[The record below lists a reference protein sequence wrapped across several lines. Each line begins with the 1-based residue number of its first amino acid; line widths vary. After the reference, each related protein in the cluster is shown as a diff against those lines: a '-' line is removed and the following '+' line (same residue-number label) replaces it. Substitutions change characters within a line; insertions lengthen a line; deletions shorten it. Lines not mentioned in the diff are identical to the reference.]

1 MTVTW
6 SETRPAGDADKAWR
20 AIAMTP
26 DGSKMLAG
34 VYGGRLYLY
43 SGGSWAETQPAGNA
57 DKNWQTTAMSPDG
70 SKMLAGTYNGRL
82 YLGEDDSGG
91 GSSGTVRWTE
101 LTGGMQM
108 LSGGMRG

>member
-6 SETRPAGDADKAWR
+6 SETQPAGNANKYWYAT
-20 AIAMTP
+20 AMSS

-43 SGGSWAETQPAGNA
+43 SGGSWSETQPAGDTN
-57 DKNWQTTAMSPDG
+57 KNWGFCNMSSDG
-70 SKMLAGTYNGRL
+70 SKMLAGADGGRL
-82 YLGEDDSGG
+82 YLGYYPLD
-91 GSSGTVRWTE
+91 GTLRWTE

>member
-6 SETRPAGDADKAWR
+6 SETQPAGNVNKGWYSS
-20 AIAMTP
+20 AMSS

-34 VYGGRLYLY
+34 AYTGRLYLY
-43 SGGSWAETQPAGNA
+43 SDGGWSETRPGGDSNR
-57 DKNWQTTAMSPDG
+57 NWYSCAMSSDG
-70 SKMLAGTYNGRL
+70 TKMLAGVSVSGRL
-82 YLGEDDSGG
+82 YLGEDSVPA
-91 GSSGTVRWTE
+91 SGTIRWTE

>member
-6 SETRPAGDADKAWR
+6 SETQPAGDADMNWYTT
-20 AIAMTP
+20 AMSS

-43 SGGSWAETQPAGNA
+43 SGGSWSETQPAGNA
-57 DKNWQTTAMSPDG
+57 DKDWGCCNMSSDG
-70 SKMLAGTYNGRL
+70 SKMLAGADGGRL
-82 YLGEDDSGG
+82 YLGYPLD
-91 GSSGTVRWTE
+91 GTLRWTE

-108 LSGGMRG
+108 LSGGTRG

>member
-6 SETRPAGDADKAWR
+6 SETQPAGNANKAWWPS
-20 AIAMTP
+20 ALSS

-43 SGGSWAETQPAGNA
+43 SGGSWSETQPAGNA
-57 DKNWQTTAMSPDG
+57 DKYWNATAMSSDG
-70 SKMLAGTYNGRL
+70 SKMLAGADGDRL
-82 YLGEDDSGG
+82 DLGYYPLD
-91 GSSGTVRWTE
+91 GTLRWTE

>member
-6 SETRPAGDADKAWR
+6 SETQPAGNANKAWR
-20 AIAMTP
+20 CCNMSS

-34 VYGGRLYLY
+34 VNGGRLYLY
-43 SGGSWAETQPAGNA
+43 SGGSWSETQPVGNA
-57 DKNWQTTAMSPDG
+57 DKNWYATAMSSDG
-70 SKMLAGTYNGRL
+70 SKMLAGVYDGRL
-82 YLGEDDSGG
+82 YLGYYPLD
-91 GSSGTVRWTE
+91 GTLRWTE